1 MSVDAIGRERRRFFI
16 RATIA
21 DRRYIRIRARDALL
35 GFANEVAGLAEIGVV
50 SDGAD

>member
-21 DRRYIRIRARDALL
+21 DRRYIRIRGRNALL
-35 GFANEVAGLAEIGVV
+35 GFANEVAGLEEVDAVG
-50 SDGAD
+50 DGAD